1 MIFFLK
7 EIITEFRWQDIVD
20 ITIVTFVIYRLL
32 LLIKGTRA
40 FQMLMGL
47 VILFAAFVVSRWAG
61 LYTVEWLIQ
70 SLWSYIVLT
79 LIILF
84 QPEIRKALAQMGQN
98 PLTQR
103 LAAVEESRNIEEIIR
118 ASVSLANK
126 KIGAIIVI
134 ERKSELK
141 DLIEMGVQLDAK
153 ITRELIT
160 SIFLPYSPIHDGAIV
175 IKGDR
180 IVAAGCF
187 LPLTL
192 ATNISKSLGTRH
204 RAAIGVTEEADAV
217 TIVVSE
223 ETGAV
228 SVCIGGDII
237 RELDTNSLRR
247 ILTDIFQSGI
257 KKEKTTFWS
266 KIETIFPVSMRE
278 GIKKIVAGNELSK

>member
-1 MIFFLK
+1 MISFLK
-7 EIITEFRWQDIVD
+7 EIAIEIRWQDIVD
-20 ITIVTFVIYRLL
+20 ITIVTFVLYRLL
-32 LLIKGTRA
+32 QLMKGTRA

-47 VILFAAFVVSRWAG
+47 VILFVAFVISRWAG

-70 SLWSYIVLT
+70 SLWSYIVLA

-103 LAAVEESRNIEEIIR
+103 IAAVEESKNIEEMIR

-134 ERKSELK
+134 ERNTELK
-141 DLIEMGVQLDAK
+141 DLIEMGVPLDAK

-160 SIFLPYSPIHDGAIV
+160 SIFLPYSPIHDGAII

-180 IVAAGCF
+180 IMAAGCF

-204 RAAIGVTEEADAV
+204 RAAIGVTEESDAV

-223 ETGAV
+223 ETGAI
-228 SVCIGGDII
+228 SVCTEGNIT
-237 RELDTNSLRR
+237 RELDANDLRRLLAEMFNVRKKNERNSLLGR
-247 ILTDIFQSGI
+247 IES
-257 KKEKTTFWS
+257 
-266 KIETIFPVSMRE
+266 IFPAKMKE
-278 GIKKIVAGNELSK
+278 GIKKILTGDELIK

>member
-1 MIFFLK
+1 MISFLK
-7 EIITEFRWQDIVD
+7 EIAIEIRWQDIVD
-20 ITIVTFVIYRLL
+20 ITIVTFVLYRLL
-32 LLIKGTRA
+32 QLMKGTRA

-47 VILFAAFVVSRWAG
+47 VILFVAFVISRWAG

-70 SLWSYIVLT
+70 SLWSYIVLA

-103 LAAVEESRNIEEIIR
+103 IAAVEESKNIEEMIR

-134 ERKSELK
+134 ERNTELK
-141 DLIEMGVQLDAK
+141 DLIEMGVPLDAK

-160 SIFLPYSPIHDGAIV
+160 SIFLPYSPIHDGAII

-180 IVAAGCF
+180 IMAAGCF

-204 RAAIGVTEEADAV
+204 RAAIGVTEESDAV

-223 ETGAV
+223 ETGAI
-228 SVCIGGDII
+228 SVCTEGNIT
-237 RELDTNSLRR
+237 RELDANDLRRLLAEMFNVRKKNERNSLLGR
-247 ILTDIFQSGI
+247 IES
-257 KKEKTTFWS
+257 
-266 KIETIFPVSMRE
+266 IFPAKMKE
-278 GIKKIVAGNELSK
+278 GIKKILTGDE

>member
-1 MIFFLK
+1 MVFFLK
-7 EIITEFRWQDIVD
+7 EIITEIRWQDLID
-20 ITIVTFVIYRLL
+20 ITIVTFVLYRLL

-47 VILFAAFVVSRWAG
+47 VTLFVAFVISRYVG
-61 LYTVEWLIQ
+61 LYTMEWLIQ

-84 QPEIRKALAQMGQN
+84 QPEIRKALAQMGRN

-103 LAAVEESRNIEEIIR
+103 LAAVEESKNIEEIIR

-134 ERKSELK
+134 ERESELK
-141 DLIEMGVQLDAK
+141 DLIEMGIQLDAR

-204 RAAIGVTEEADAV
+204 RAGIGVTEETDAV

-228 SVCIGGDII
+228 SVCLGGDII
-237 RELDTNSLRR
+237 RDLDTNALRR
-247 ILTDIFQSGI
+247 ILTDIFHAGK
-257 KKEKTTFWS
+257 KKEKSSWWGW
-266 KIETIFPVSMRE
+266 IEAIFPGRMRE
-278 GIKKIVAGNELSK
+278 SIKKIMTGNEFSK